1 MFISFSKYSEYIK
14 GIIVFYNEIVLFE
27 LFDLNSVDINNEN
40 LSQFIKAINN
50 PLSKKKEEEI
60 VLFLSKLKE
69 YDINYVRNS
78 KYNLNVIVDFINR
91 FPNVFE
97 PIISYRNKIKECIL
111 GIKECEKISFRVTN
125 NHLNLSSCTDK
136 IVNRIKYGYDVY
148 DSDYVDNEDLYNDMY
163 NYTLNIYKTYNS
175 YKKCSLEISSE
186 ILSLPPQLN
195 SNSINKLIATKK
207 SNDKNVL
214 SINEYD
220 FFSNLINVKNKSSV
234 QQIHQSKSRTAFYTS
249 DIDTIDKAV
258 SPPPLIEDSYDIGD

>member
-1 MFISFSKYSEYIK
+1 M
-14 GIIVFYNEIVLFE
+14 
-27 LFDLNSVDINNEN
+27 NSVDINNEN

-97 PIISYRNKIKECIL
+97 PIISYRNKIKECVL

-125 NHLNLSSCTDK
+125 NHLNLSSCVDK

-163 NYTLNIYKTYNS
+163 NYTINLYKTYNS
-175 YKKCSLEISSE
+175 YKKSSLEISSE

-195 SNSINKLIATKK
+195 SYSINKIIAPKK

-249 DIDTIDKAV
+249 DIDTIDKVV
-258 SPPPLIEDSYDIGD
+258 SPPLIEDSYDIGD